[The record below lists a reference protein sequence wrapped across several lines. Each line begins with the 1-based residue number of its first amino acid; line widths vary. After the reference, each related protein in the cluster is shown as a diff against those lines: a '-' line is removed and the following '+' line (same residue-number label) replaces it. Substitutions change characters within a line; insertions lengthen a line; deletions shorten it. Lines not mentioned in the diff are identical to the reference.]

1 MRGSGKSS
9 FILLLLA
16 LLEPLQKDN
25 AEYMLS
31 IDGVPLSSINPQ
43 MLRERIITVPQDP
56 VFLPIG
62 STIMEN
68 LDPLGVATPEQCR
81 EVLQATGLW
90 DMVESQGGLY
100 SILSESSLSQGQR
113 QVFNIARAVLKR
125 KTSGSSVLLLDEF
138 TSSVDADTERDMLA
152 MIEREF
158 AGCTIVMVAHR
169 LHIVSEFCDRVLV
182 LDHGRIVE
190 DGDPRTLARVD
201 ESWFASLLAA
211 GG

>member
-1 MRGSGKSS
+1 GKSS

-16 LLEPLQKDN
+16 LLEPLQQDD
-25 AEYMLS
+25 AEYTLS
-31 IDGVPLSSINPQ
+31 IDGVPLSSISPQ
-43 MLRERIITVPQDP
+43 TIRERLITVPQDP

-62 STIMEN
+62 STFMEN
-68 LDPLGVATPEQCR
+68 LDPLGLATIEQCR
-81 EVLQATGLW
+81 EVLQAMDLW
-90 DMVESQGGLY
+90 NMVEAQGGLGGV
-100 SILSESSLSQGQR
+100 LSESSLSQGQR

-125 KTSGSSVLLLDEF
+125 KTMGSSVLLLDEF

-152 MIEREF
+152 IIDREF

-182 LDHGRIVE
+182 LDRGRIVE

-201 ESWFASLLAA
+201 ETWFASLLAA
-211 GG
+211 VG